1 MATALIGFGSN
12 VGNRLDF
19 CDRTLTLLSL
29 LPHSQLDAVS
39 SLYETEPVDD
49 GASPGPEW
57 FLNGVAQLETD
68 ITPKSL
74 LEVSQEIER
83 ALGRDLD
90 HRKGPRTLDLDIL
103 FYDDRIIEEPHLLI
117 PHPRL
122 HQRRFV
128 LVPLVEVA
136 PDWLHPVLHRTVTE
150 LLSALTDQSVVRRLT
165 PQPGSRYGSR
175 PACHA
180 SRDDES
186 PA

>member
-29 LPHSQLDAVS
+29 LPHSRLDAVS

-49 GASPGPEW
+49 GAAPGPEW

-90 HRKGPRTLDLDIL
+90 HRGGPRTLDLDIL
-103 FYDDRIIEEPHLLI
+103 FYDDRIIEEP
-117 PHPRL
+117 
-122 HQRRFV
+122 
-128 LVPLVEVA
+128 A
-136 PDWLHPVLHRTVTE
+136 PSHSSPPAPPAPFRPCAPGRSRSGL
-150 LLSALTDQSVVRRLT
+150 AT
-165 PQPGSRYGSR
+165 PR
-175 PACHA
+175 PAPHRDGTAERIGGSVGRTPAYA
-180 SRDDES
+180 SARQPLRF
-186 PA
+186 PAILPCLPGR

>member
-1 MATALIGFGSN
+1 MAIALIGFGSN

-29 LPHSQLDAVS
+29 LPHSRLDAVS

-49 GASPGPEW
+49 GAAPGPEW

-90 HRKGPRTLDLDIL
+90 HREGHGHSTWTSCSMTIASSRNQA
-103 FYDDRIIEEPHLLI
+103 FS
-117 PHPRL
+117 
-122 HQRRFV
+122 F
-128 LVPLVEVA
+128 
-136 PDWLHPVLHRTVTE
+136 
-150 LLSALTDQSVVRRLT
+150 LT
-165 PQPGSRYGSR
+165 PGSTSAVSSLCPWSKSLRTGCTPSCTA
-175 PACHA
+175 P
-180 SRDDES
+180 
-186 PA
+186 

>member
-19 CDRTLTLLSL
+19 CDRTLILLSL
-29 LPHSQLDAVS
+29 LPHSRLDAVS

-57 FLNGVAQLETD
+57 FLNGVARLETD
-68 ITPKSL
+68 ITPESL
-74 LEVSQEIER
+74 LEVFQEIER

-103 FYDDRIIEEPHLLI
+103 FYDDRVIKEPGLLI

-128 LVPLVEVA
+128 LAPLVEVA

-150 LLSALTDQSVVRRLT
+150 LLRVLTDQSIVRRLEL
-165 PQPGSRYGSR
+165 PSGSRYGSR
-175 PACHA
+175 PSCHA
-180 SRDDES
+180 PRHDES
-186 PA
+186 SA